1 MTEKRTRINDKG
13 NLLSGQQVAEY
24 LGLDS
29 FRRIKPFLKTL
40 PAVVFPPG
48 KKRWY
53 YEQDVREAVEEN
65 SKN

>member
-1 MTEKRTRINDKG
+1 MTEKRISKLNNKG
-13 NLLSGQQVAEY
+13 NLLSGQQVAEF

-29 FRRIKPFLKTL
+29 FRRIKPFLKRL

-53 YEQDVREAVEEN
+53 YEADVRDAVREN
-65 SKN
+65 TK